1 MPRLADLLSHHP
13 NHTKQDKGVARDV
26 WEMTLEFVA
35 QTKPDLSNFDENG
48 AWPVLMDEFVQWFRA
63 QKK

>member
-1 MPRLADLLSHHP
+1 LNFP
-13 NHTKQDKGVARDV
+13 KQDKGVARDV

-48 AWPVLMDEFVQWFRA
+48 AWPVLMDEFVQWYRA